1 MDSFVFPEV
10 EMTVAASPNTRVFVY
25 RNMVKALPWFTSVR
39 EKLTDPA
46 YAPWFMNF
54 SAAIIADHKLAH
66 VPVCDTNYDPPL
78 CSHLYH
84 DQARCKASLA
94 VIVRLNLIRH
104 GTLSCSTVYL
114 TPERQFC
121 PPTWLSLALGCSVSQ
136 SAG

>member
-1 MDSFVFPEV
+1 
-10 EMTVAASPNTRVFVY
+10 MTVAASPNTRVFVY

-54 SAAIIADHKLAH
+54 SAAIIANHKLAH

-84 DQARCKASLA
+84 DQARCEASLA
-94 VIVRLNLIRH
+94 LSIRLNLDPSRNSVVFDCASDARATI
-104 GTLSCSTVYL
+104 L
-114 TPERQFC
+114 
-121 PPTWLSLALGCSVSQ
+121 PPDLAFARPGCSVSQ